1 MTGLTLRLADELDWN
16 AQEALE
22 RSMAMAE
29 RIVGAVVDGLH
40 ALAPENAAAVIGQKD
55 REVKE
60 LRRQLAAEWAVR
72 EAVETR
78 HWRFQQQVLKV
89 AVVDAADLIAR
100 PNHVQ
105 PDAEEEESSDDN
117 VESGEEKAS
126 EPEEEV
132 AETEPGPSGVPRADN
147 GQMEMDE

>member
-1 MTGLTLRLADELDWN
+1 
-16 AQEALE
+16 
-22 RSMAMAE
+22 MAE

-60 LRRQLAAEWAVR
+60 LRRQLEAERAAR
-72 EAVETR
+72 EAAETR

-89 AVVDAADLIAR
+89 ARVDAADLVPR
-100 PNHVQ
+100 PDHVKS
-105 PDAEEEESSDDN
+105 DTKEEESSDDDE
-117 VESGEEKAS
+117 ESGEEEAS

-147 GQMEMDE
+147 GQMEVDE